1 MGFEEALD
9 DLISKYLER
18 EGYNG
23 VIRALELKLMKEG
36 VIVAHANGSAT
47 ISWRQIKRAL
57 SDRTKA
63 NDRKQR

>member
-1 MGFEEALD
+1 MGKRIFDED
-9 DLISKYLER
+9 
-18 EGYNG
+18 GYPVDPHPMSTEHLWFYVQKQG
-23 VIRALELKLMKEG
+23 I
-36 VIVAHANGSAT
+36 IVAHANGSAT